1 MTRYLWA
8 GNLSLVFS
16 NGISVSRKVPGY
28 DKKSKVFPSSIV
40 CSTLSHESSLNKN
53 KRLGVKFTTFFWNL
67 VFCLCFHLVVW
78 YNEFHVG
85 LSSPCQ
91 WSVFSSK
98 VFTEFSI
105 EWWFFH
111 VSCKQGFDNFLLFL
125 LSNASILSAIFLFGK
140 LSVCFWERKWNQWR
154 YWCLNMF

>member
-1 MTRYLWA
+1 MVLLCSYCTYLTFEYIYRKLAYIYMYIYTYIKVRQTDRLITRYLWA

-16 NGISVSRKVPGY
+16 NGISVSRKVPAY
-28 DKKSKVFPSSIV
+28 DKKSKVFPRSIV

-53 KRLGVKFTTFFWNL
+53 KRFTTFFWNL
-67 VFCLCFHLVVW
+67 VFCLCFHLVV
-78 YNEFHVG
+78 YCNEFHVG

-105 EWWFFH
+105 GWW
-111 VSCKQGFDNFLLFL
+111 
-125 LSNASILSAIFLFGK
+125 
-140 LSVCFWERKWNQWR
+140 
-154 YWCLNMF
+154 